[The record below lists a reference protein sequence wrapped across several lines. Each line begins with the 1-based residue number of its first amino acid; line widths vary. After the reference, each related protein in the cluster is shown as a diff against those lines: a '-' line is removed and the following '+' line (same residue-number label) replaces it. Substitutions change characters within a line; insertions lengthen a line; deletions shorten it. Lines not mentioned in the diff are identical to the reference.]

1 MQDFLGYSS
10 ISALSKQIEAITMLQ
25 KYSKHLQPLEGAYSA
40 IQQTAQI
47 QKQLAGI
54 LNSSSYFDSI
64 KHSAEI
70 QKQFQDTSSVAQA
83 VTSLQGALKTVS
95 SLSSW
100 QKAYFNCIS
109 PVKISKIKSVA
120 DGIRFRDD
128 EHVELTPDAKEIL
141 DSIPD
146 KSIMDDPISDENS
159 LSILAQNESKPSTSD
174 KLDLTETSDSIP
186 ISEPESPAPKNVENA
201 PQPAVL
207 SFKRFVILYIE
218 KLIALTNLCLMV
230 IQTVVPDS
238 AIVTPLNDQ
247 IVPYVQN
254 ISAFC
259 DECRHFFSQNDVNFF
274 KYVVELIDAYD
285 RNTESNKIL
294 AESNDNL
301 AESNNRLAEA
311 YERFSN
317 LPTAENNANNY

>member
-25 KYSKHLQPLEGAYSA
+25 QYSKHLQPLEGAYSA
-40 IQQTAQI
+40 IHQTAQI
-47 QKQLAGI
+47 QKQLAGV

-83 VTSLQGALKTVS
+83 VTSLQGVLKTVS

-120 DGIRFRDD
+120 DGICFRDD

-146 KSIMDDPISDENS
+146 ESIRGNPVSDENS
-159 LSILAQNESKPSTSD
+159 LSILAQDESKPSASD
-174 KLDLTETSDSIP
+174 KLDLTEMSDFIP
-186 ISEPESPAPKNVENA
+186 ISESEPPAPKDVENT

-238 AIVTPLNDQ
+238 AIVTPLTDQ

-259 DECRHFFSQNDVNFF
+259 DECRHFFSQNDGNFF
-274 KYVVELIDAYD
+274 EYLDKLIATYD
-285 RNTESNKIL
+285 RNTESNNRL
-294 AESNDNL
+294 AESNNKL

-317 LPTAENNANNY
+317 SSVTENNTDDY